1 MLPNQMLQ
9 VGPKSA
15 ARARAS
21 VVVSHGIHIA
31 SGLRV
36 VAMFDLV
43 KFYLFGFGVLT
54 IAGGV
59 MGFVKAKSRASL
71 IAGSI
76 SGALLILAGYLVGT
90 NGRLGLFL
98 GLGVSAA
105 LAARFVSSYR
115 KSKKVMPA
123 GLMAVLGVVGVVFT
137 GLVLAR
143 P

>member
-1 MLPNQMLQ
+1 
-9 VGPKSA
+9 
-15 ARARAS
+15 
-21 VVVSHGIHIA
+21 
-31 SGLRV
+31 
-36 VAMFDLV
+36 MFDLV
-43 KFYLFGFGVLT
+43 RFYLFGFGALT

-105 LAARFVSSYR
+105 LAARFISSYR
-115 KSKKVMPA
+115 KSKKFIPA
-123 GLMAVLGVVGVVFT
+123 GLMAVLGVVGVVLT

>member
-1 MLPNQMLQ
+1 MLDL
-9 VGPKSA
+9 
-15 ARARAS
+15 AR
-21 VVVSHGIHIA
+21 
-31 SGLRV
+31 
-36 VAMFDLV
+36 
-43 KFYLFGFGVLT
+43 FYLFGFGALT

-76 SGALLILAGYLVGT
+76 SGALLIVAGYLVGT
-90 NGRLGLFL
+90 SGRLGLFV

-123 GLMAVLGVVGVVFT
+123 GLMAVLGIAGVVLT

>member
-1 MLPNQMLQ
+1 ML
-9 VGPKSA
+9 
-15 ARARAS
+15 
-21 VVVSHGIHIA
+21 
-31 SGLRV
+31 
-36 VAMFDLV
+36 DLV
-43 KFYLFGFGVLT
+43 RFYLFGFGALT

-71 IAGSI
+71 IAGTI
-76 SGALLILAGYLVGT
+76 SGALLLLAGYLVGT
-90 NGRLGLFL
+90 SGRLGLL
-98 GLGVSAA
+98 VGLGVSAA

-123 GLMAVLGVVGVVFT
+123 GLMAVLGIAGVVLT